1 MQRAELSIERR
12 RGAPESQMLATL
24 ERLANTYRDLG
35 RHELALGIRREA
47 YSARLKVEGEE
58 DRGTIIAALNYG
70 ESLVDLQRC
79 AEAKLMLP
87 KMMRA
92 ARRVLGN
99 SHDYTLTT
107 RRIYAEALYK
117 DSDATLDDIR
127 GPHPV
132 RGRRGVAQ
140 EERAREGLRVGVPVG
155 PALQRQGRGQ
165 HPRLVRLPG
174 GVRHD
179 VHGLW
184 RLAQEG
190 RRRKGLRLGRVAPVR
205 GPLHGPRRGRHARE
219 GRLPVGVRAAVSF
232 LVQAFPPLPR
242 APQLYN

>member
-1 MQRAELSIERR
+1 MTSLGSGLHAAGHHEEAISVQRAELSIERR

-117 DSDATLDDIR
+117 DSDAGHAALSRRSSIFKIWC
-127 GPHPV
+127 
-132 RGRRGVAQ
+132 GRI
-140 EERAREGLRVGVPVG
+140 
-155 PALQRQGRGQ
+155 
-165 HPRLVRLPG
+165 
-174 GVRHD
+174 
-179 VHGLW
+179 
-184 RLAQEG
+184 
-190 RRRKGLRLGRVAPVR
+190 
-205 GPLHGPRRGRHARE
+205 PRRPSRS
-219 GRLPVGVRAAVSF
+219 SF
-232 LVQAFPPLPR
+232 R
-242 APQLYN
+242 R